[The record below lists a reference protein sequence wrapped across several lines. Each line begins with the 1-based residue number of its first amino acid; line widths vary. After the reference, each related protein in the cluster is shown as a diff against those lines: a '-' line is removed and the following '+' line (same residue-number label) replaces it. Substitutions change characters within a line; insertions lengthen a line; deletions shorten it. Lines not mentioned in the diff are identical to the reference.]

1 MSFKWLVG
9 YTKYEKLNHKSLNG
23 SGSSINY
30 ITTGSSITDISKLM
44 SYDIWALKNLNKYR
58 DSEIMQCFL
67 WRPQYDLPE
76 KLVNQVCTCFLTSC
90 IKCMYVHTRINWT
103 ALMNHQKRASIF
115 QVFSCV
121 SKSYKG
127 KIFLK
132 LFSSIYTNLY
142 HISSLQ

>member
-1 MSFKWLVG
+1 
-9 YTKYEKLNHKSLNG
+9 
-23 SGSSINY
+23 
-30 ITTGSSITDISKLM
+30 M

-58 DSEIMQCFL
+58 DSEIMQCLL
-67 WRPQYDLPE
+67 WRPQYNLPE
-76 KLVNQVCTCFLTSC
+76 KLVNQVFTCFLTSC

-142 HISSLQ
+142 HISSLQRVKMRISKIFWEFYYHLILSTSFINSYLNFYRKIILPLFL